1 MKKLSILLFAVPSLY
16 FAQLATPQGQLQT
29 TTNPE
34 TGNIGIGTTTPDQKL
49 VVNFNNEP
57 KTIKFYQPVLNSNPA
72 YSLASSLMFTW
83 YNENADIGMIR
94 GGDKDILGLGFRIN
108 GQEKMRLNYNGNVGI
123 GTTTPQAKLN
133 IYGAHGDTNLLLHSI
148 GNGADAPAYL
158 NLWASEPGLTFS
170 GVGIGN
176 NIKHW
181 DIASQTPFSRFNNAR
196 GASYIRLLEN
206 QIVFTTVD
214 ATGKFVQALNI
225 GSEGNVAVTNK
236 LEAKEIKV
244 TTTPTA
250 DFVFEDSYQLP
261 DLASVEKHIKEK
273 KHLPEIASAAEMQ
286 KNGVNIGDFQI
297 KLLQK
302 IEELT
307 LYSIEQNKQNKELF
321 RTVEK
326 QQEQIKNLE
335 KNIQQPTNTK

>member
-16 FAQLATPQGQLQT
+16 FAQLTAPQGQLQT

-72 YSLASSLMFTW
+72 FSLASSLMFTW

-123 GTTTPQAKLN
+123 GTSSPQAKLN

-148 GNGADAPAYL
+148 GNGTDAQAYL
-158 NLWASEPGLTFS
+158 NLWASEPGLTFN

-181 DIASQTPFSRFNNAR
+181 DIVSQTPFTRFDLLR
-196 GASYIRLLEN
+196 GGSYMRLLDN
-206 QIVFTTVD
+206 QILFTTVD
-214 ATGKFVQALNI
+214 ASGKSVQALNI
-225 GSEGNVAVTNK
+225 AADGNVAISNK

-261 DLASVEKHIKEK
+261 DLANVEKHIKEK

-286 KNGVNIGDFQI
+286 KEGVNIGDFQI

-307 LYSIEQNKQNKELF
+307 LYSIKQNKQNKE
-321 RTVEK
+321 
-326 QQEQIKNLE
+326 QQERILKLGGQIKALLQ
-335 KNIQQPTNTK
+335 K

>member
-1 MKKLSILLFAVPSLY
+1 MKNTFLLLTLITSIGMSAQSLTQTSFIKDPGSVNNFGNGYTFAYESSGTPFSGALISFGGLSNRY
-16 FAQLATPQGQLQT
+16 DAQINADYAPHGGNRISFRTRNGDAGVWNNWQELATKGSNEFAGDQNIL
-29 TTNPE
+29 
-34 TGNIGIGTTTPDQKL
+34 GNIGIGT
-49 VVNFNNEP
+49 
-57 KTIKFYQPVLNSNPA
+57 
-72 YSLASSLMFTW
+72 SS
-83 YNENADIGMIR
+83 
-94 GGDKDILGLGFRIN
+94 
-108 GQEKMRLNYNGNVGI
+108 
-123 GTTTPQAKLN
+123 PQAKLN
-133 IYGAHGDTNLLLHSI
+133 IYGGHSDTTLLLHSI
-148 GNGADAPAYL
+148 GDGADAPAYL
-158 NLWASEPGLTFS
+158 NLWASEPAASYT

-181 DIASQTPFSRFNNAR
+181 NATTPFSRFNNTR

-225 GSEGNVAVTNK
+225 AADGNVAVTNK

-286 KNGVNIGDFQI
+286 KEGVNIGDFQI

-321 RTVEK
+321 RIVEK

-335 KNIQQPTNTK
+335 KNIQQSTNTK

>member
-1 MKKLSILLFAVPSLY
+1 MKNTFLLLTLFTSIRLSAQSLNPVPSIINPGTADTFTGGY
-16 FAQLATPQGQLQT
+16 TFAYKTSGTPWNGALISFGGFSNNYDTQLSADYGPHKGNHLSFRTRNGDAGVWNNWQELATKGSNEFSGDQNIL
-29 TTNPE
+29 
-34 TGNIGIGTTTPDQKL
+34 GNLGIGTT
-49 VVNFNNEP
+49 
-57 KTIKFYQPVLNSNPA
+57 S
-72 YSLASSLMFTW
+72 
-83 YNENADIGMIR
+83 
-94 GGDKDILGLGFRIN
+94 
-108 GQEKMRLNYNGNVGI
+108 
-123 GTTTPQAKLN
+123 PQAKLN
-133 IYGAHGDTNLLLHSI
+133 IYGGHGDTTLLLHSA
-148 GNGADAPAYL
+148 GNGTDAQAYL
-158 NLWASEPGLTFS
+158 SLWASEPGHTFN

-176 NIKHW
+176 NINHW
-181 DIASQTPFSRFNNAR
+181 NNITPFSRYNSTK
-196 GASYIRLLEN
+196 GASYMRLLEN

-214 ATGKFVQALNI
+214 ASGKFVQALNI

-244 TTTPTA
+244 TSTPTA

-286 KNGVNIGDFQI
+286 KEGVNIGDFQI

-321 RTVEK
+321 RLVEK

-335 KNIQQPTNTK
+335 KNIQQSTNTK

>member
-1 MKKLSILLFAVPSLY
+1 MKNTFLLLTLFTSIGLSAQSLTQTYFIKDPGSVNNFGNGYTFAYESSGTPFSGALISFGGLSNRY
-16 FAQLATPQGQLQT
+16 DAQINADYGPHGGNRIAFRTRNGDAGVWNNWQELATKSS
-29 TTNPE
+29 NE
-34 TGNIGIGTTTPDQKL
+34 FSGNQ
-49 VVNFNNEP
+49 N
-57 KTIKFYQPVLNSNPA
+57 
-72 YSLASSLMFTW
+72 
-83 YNENADIGMIR
+83 
-94 GGDKDILGLGFRIN
+94 IL
-108 GQEKMRLNYNGNVGI
+108 GNVGI
-123 GTTTPQAKLN
+123 GTTSPQAKLN
-133 IYGAHGDTNLLLHSI
+133 IYGGHGDTTLLLHSA
-148 GNGADAPAYL
+148 GNGTDAPAYL
-158 NLWASEPGLTFS
+158 NLWASEPAASYT

-176 NIKHW
+176 NINHW
-181 DIASQTPFSRFNNAR
+181 NNVTPFSRFNNTR

-214 ATGKFVQALNI
+214 TTGKFVQALNI
-225 GSEGNVAVTNK
+225 AADGNVSVSNK
-236 LEAKEIKV
+236 LEAREIKV

-286 KNGVNIGDFQI
+286 KEGVNIGDFQI

-321 RTVEK
+321 RLVGK

-335 KNIQQPTNTK
+335 KNIQQSTNTK

>member
-1 MKKLSILLFAVPSLY
+1 MKNTFLLLTLFTSIGLSAQSLSQTYFIKDPGSVNNFGNGYTFAYESSGTPFSGALISFGGLSNRY
-16 FAQLATPQGQLQT
+16 DAQINADYGPHGGNRIAFRTRNGDASVWNNWQELATKGSNEFSGGQ
-29 TTNPE
+29 
-34 TGNIGIGTTTPDQKL
+34 NIL
-49 VVNFNNEP
+49 
-57 KTIKFYQPVLNSNPA
+57 
-72 YSLASSLMFTW
+72 
-83 YNENADIGMIR
+83 
-94 GGDKDILGLGFRIN
+94 
-108 GQEKMRLNYNGNVGI
+108 GNVGI

-133 IYGAHGDTNLLLHSI
+133 IYGGHGDTTLLLHSA
-148 GNGADAPAYL
+148 GDGVNAPAYL
-158 NLWASEPGLTFS
+158 NLWASEPAITYT

-181 DIASQTPFSRFNNAR
+181 NGTTPFSRFNNTR

-206 QIVFTTVD
+206 QILFTTVD
-214 ATGKFVQALNI
+214 ASGKYAQALNI
-225 GSEGNVAVTNK
+225 AADGNVAISNK

-250 DFVFEDSYQLP
+250 DFVFEDTYQLP
-261 DLASVEKHIKEK
+261 DLESVEKHIKEK
-273 KHLPEIASAAEMQ
+273 KHLPDVASAAEMQ
-286 KNGVNIGDFQI
+286 KEGVNIGEFQI

-335 KNIQQPTNTK
+335 KNIQQSTNTK

>member
-1 MKKLSILLFAVPSLY
+1 MKNTFLLLTLFTSIGLSAQSLNPVQSIINPGTADTFTGGYTFAYKTSGTPWNGALISFGGFSNSYDTQLSADYGPHKGNHLSFRTRNGDLGVWNNW
-16 FAQLATPQGQLQT
+16 QELATKGSNEFSGDQ
-29 TTNPE
+29 
-34 TGNIGIGTTTPDQKL
+34 NIL
-49 VVNFNNEP
+49 
-57 KTIKFYQPVLNSNPA
+57 
-72 YSLASSLMFTW
+72 
-83 YNENADIGMIR
+83 
-94 GGDKDILGLGFRIN
+94 
-108 GQEKMRLNYNGNVGI
+108 GNVGI
-123 GTTTPQAKLN
+123 GTSSPQAKLN
-133 IYGAHGDTNLLLHSI
+133 IYGGHADTTLLLHSI
-148 GNGADAPAYL
+148 GDGADAPAYL
-158 NLWASEPGLTFS
+158 NLWASEPAASYT

-181 DIASQTPFSRFNNAR
+181 NSVTPFSRFNNAR

-214 ATGKFVQALNI
+214 ATGKFAQALNI

-250 DFVFEDSYQLP
+250 DFVFEDTYQLP
-261 DLASVEKHIKEK
+261 DLADVEKHIKEK

-286 KNGVNIGDFQI
+286 KEGVNIGDFQI

-307 LYSIEQNKQNKELF
+307 LYSIEQNKRILQLENE
-321 RTVEK
+321 
-326 QQEQIKNLE
+326 IKSL
-335 KNIQQPTNTK
+335 KK

>member
-1 MKKLSILLFAVPSLY
+1 MKNTFLLLTLITSIGLSAQSLNPVPSIINPGTADTFTGGY
-16 FAQLATPQGQLQT
+16 TFAYKTSGTPWNGALISFGGFSNNYDTQLSADYGPHKGNHLSFRTRNGDAGVWNNWQELATKGSNEFSGDQ
-29 TTNPE
+29 
-34 TGNIGIGTTTPDQKL
+34 NIL
-49 VVNFNNEP
+49 
-57 KTIKFYQPVLNSNPA
+57 
-72 YSLASSLMFTW
+72 
-83 YNENADIGMIR
+83 
-94 GGDKDILGLGFRIN
+94 
-108 GQEKMRLNYNGNVGI
+108 GNVGI
-123 GTTTPQAKLN
+123 GTSSPQAKLN
-133 IYGAHGDTNLLLHSI
+133 IYGGHSDTTLLLHSI
-148 GNGADAPAYL
+148 GDGADAPAYL
-158 NLWASEPGLTFS
+158 NLWASEPAASYT

-181 DIASQTPFSRFNNAR
+181 NSVTPFSRFNNAR

-206 QIVFTTVD
+206 QILFTTVD

-286 KNGVNIGDFQI
+286 KEGVNVGNFQI

-321 RTVEK
+321 HLVEK

-335 KNIQQPTNTK
+335 KNIQQSTNTK

>member
-1 MKKLSILLFAVPSLY
+1 MKNTFLLLTLFTSIGLSAQSLNPVPSIINPGTADTFTGGY
-16 FAQLATPQGQLQT
+16 TFAYKTSGTPWNGALISFGGFSNNYDTQLSADYGPHKGNHLSFRTRNGDAGVWNNWQELATKGSNEFSGDQNIL
-29 TTNPE
+29 
-34 TGNIGIGTTTPDQKL
+34 GNLGIGTT
-49 VVNFNNEP
+49 
-57 KTIKFYQPVLNSNPA
+57 S
-72 YSLASSLMFTW
+72 
-83 YNENADIGMIR
+83 
-94 GGDKDILGLGFRIN
+94 
-108 GQEKMRLNYNGNVGI
+108 
-123 GTTTPQAKLN
+123 PQAKLN
-133 IYGAHGDTNLLLHSI
+133 IYGGHGDTTLLLHSA
-148 GNGADAPAYL
+148 GNGTDAQAYL
-158 NLWASEPGLTFS
+158 SLWASEPGHTFN

-176 NIKHW
+176 NINHW
-181 DIASQTPFSRFNNAR
+181 NNITPFSRYNSTK
-196 GASYIRLLEN
+196 GASYMRLLEN

-214 ATGKFVQALNI
+214 ASGKFVQALNI

-244 TTTPTA
+244 TSTPTA

-286 KNGVNIGDFQI
+286 KEGVNIGDFQI

-321 RTVEK
+321 RLVEK

-335 KNIQQPTNTK
+335 KNIQQSTNTK

>member
-1 MKKLSILLFAVPSLY
+1 MKNTFLLLTLFTSIGLYAQNLNPVPSIINPGTADTFTGGY
-16 FAQLATPQGQLQT
+16 TFAYKTSGTPWNGALISFGGFSNNYDTQLSADYGPHKGNHLSFRTRNGDLGVWNNWQELATKGSNEFSGDQ
-29 TTNPE
+29 
-34 TGNIGIGTTTPDQKL
+34 NIL
-49 VVNFNNEP
+49 
-57 KTIKFYQPVLNSNPA
+57 
-72 YSLASSLMFTW
+72 
-83 YNENADIGMIR
+83 
-94 GGDKDILGLGFRIN
+94 
-108 GQEKMRLNYNGNVGI
+108 GNVGI
-123 GTTTPQAKLN
+123 GTTAPQAKLN
-133 IYGAHGDTNLLLHSI
+133 IYGGHGDTTLLLHSA
-148 GNGADAPAYL
+148 GNGTDAQAYL
-158 NLWASEPGLTFS
+158 SLWASEPAASYT

-181 DIASQTPFSRFNNAR
+181 DSVTPFSRFNNAR
-196 GASYIRLLEN
+196 GASYMRLLEN

-250 DFVFEDSYQLP
+250 DFVFEDTYQLP
-261 DLASVEKHIKEK
+261 NLENVEKHIKEK

-286 KNGVNIGDFQI
+286 KEGVNIGDFQI

-321 RTVEK
+321 RLVGK

-335 KNIQQPTNTK
+335 KNIQQSTNTK